1 MTLYKSKREC
11 HMAQYRS
18 GSGFGGKQQFAFCGG
33 RQAIDLVDLE
43 MSCYNDGQLI

>member
-1 MTLYKSKREC
+1 MSLDRVNENVTWHNIQIQGVGLLANNNLLLE
-11 HMAQYRS
+11 
-18 GSGFGGKQQFAFCGG
+18 G